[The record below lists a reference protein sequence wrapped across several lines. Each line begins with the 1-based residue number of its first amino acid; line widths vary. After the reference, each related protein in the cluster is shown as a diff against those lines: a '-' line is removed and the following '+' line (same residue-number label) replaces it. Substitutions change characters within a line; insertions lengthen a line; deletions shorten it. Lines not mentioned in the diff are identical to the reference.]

1 MGPGV
6 GRPLICTT
14 QSGVHRS
21 STTFTCP
28 WLRSSFQRSTSC
40 LLCSVDMTSLLL
52 SLTWVR
58 LLSPRTLLEH
68 SVCVRKAWICWRR
81 GGALCSRLP
90 VYARGE
96 PGRCQHKQ
104 KLPGSLQSL
113 RYSLV

>member
-14 QSGVHRS
+14 QSGVHRA

-58 LLSPRTLLEH
+58 LLCPRTLLEH
-68 SVCVRKAWICWRR
+68 SVCVRTARICWRR
-81 GGALCSRLP
+81 GCSPCSRLP
-90 VYARGE
+90 VCAKRE
-96 PGRCQHKQ
+96 PGRCKRKQ
-104 KLPGSLQSL
+104 ALLRSLPSLCYWL
-113 RYSLV
+113 